1 MDIFKSASSRFRDSQ
16 DSSLKSSKKSI
27 INQLAGKKSMHGL
40 YFHIF
45 VDILHKSVIRMQL
58 CTLHAGLHALGCE
71 EDLYCVIFQNIFPSH
86 FSYGNEKERHET
98 TLVLFAYDRLDRLT
112 KCKLFLLCE
121 WKCV

>member
-16 DSSLKSSKKSI
+16 DSCTVEGVQEEHA
-27 INQLAGKKSMHGL
+27 INQSVGRKENHTRAVNEE

-71 EDLYCVIFQNIFPSH
+71 EDL
-86 FSYGNEKERHET
+86 
-98 TLVLFAYDRLDRLT
+98 
-112 KCKLFLLCE
+112 
-121 WKCV
+121 

>member
-1 MDIFKSASSRFRDSQ
+1 
-16 DSSLKSSKKSI
+16 
-27 INQLAGKKSMHGL
+27 
-40 YFHIF
+40 
-45 VDILHKSVIRMQL
+45 MQL

-71 EDLYCVIFQNIFPSH
+71 EDLYCVIFQNIFPNH

-121 WKCV
+121 WKCI

>member
-1 MDIFKSASSRFRDSQ
+1 
-16 DSSLKSSKKSI
+16 
-27 INQLAGKKSMHGL
+27 
-40 YFHIF
+40 
-45 VDILHKSVIRMQL
+45 MQL

-121 WKCV
+121 WKCIKVRSIAMFRLMKSLLC